1 MKINLLR
8 LIVFYSKRTLKYFL
22 LQMLLIQSIMAE
34 PSSSQGL
41 EDYQVTLSAHNQKL
55 VRVLSQLEKQTD
67 FVFAYNQEVA
77 RDDSRVTLNMTAD
90 LRTILQKLTE
100 QVNFDFKRVNE
111 NIFVTRH
118 KGMVLNNL
126 TDYLSNNG
134 GLEEDWI
141 EISGT
146 VADETGQPIPGATVI
161 VEGTNQGTVTDIDG
175 NFTIN
180 ADEGEVILISF
191 IGYQSQRITVANQT
205 NLDIV
210 LEEDQ
215 SDLEEVVVVGYGTQ
229 RKSDLTGAISSVSS
243 EDLKETPAGNF
254 LEQSQGRLA
263 GVDIVRANG
272 SPGSPVQIRIRGN
285 RSINASNNPL
295 YVIDGIPTS
304 ANISDFNPN
313 DIESMEV
320 LKDASAVAIY
330 GSRGANGVVLITTK
344 RGKTGKAVISYDG
357 YYGVKQPIQ
366 DLNLMNGQEFAA
378 YSRIAR
384 GHAGDDSSFDGNF
397 LAPLEIENLQAGRF
411 TDWLDLAIQSGSQQ
425 DHQVSVSG
433 GTDKINYYVS
443 GSFFNEDG
451 YIPGTNFERTSV
463 RVNLESQLTDKLRL
477 GLSGTVS
484 LSERNQMS
492 NAPYNNSLGYSPL
505 VGPTDEEGNFLAF
518 PNPREGLLANPL
530 LNYQPYQY
538 VDETRRNRIF
548 ANIFAEYQFND
559 HLKLRVNYGPD
570 FNIARRGRYTGRL
583 EGNIN
588 QGSIEN
594 DLDFAYTQENI
605 LSYDRTFGKH
615 ALNLVGLFSIQA
627 SRFEESSLSGQDIPI
642 EKSLFYDLGSSST
655 ITGIGS
661 SLGDWG
667 LMSYMGRVN
676 YRYDDKF
683 LFTLTGRAD
692 GSSRLAEGNK
702 WAFFPAFSAGYILTE
717 EPFLQG
723 SQVSFL
729 KLRAGYGEV
738 GNTAIDPFQTL
749 GGLERTTYIFGSNAG
764 FGYGNN
770 LIPNPDLKWEIS
782 KTVNVGLDFGF
793 LEDRISGS
801 LEYYITN
808 TSDLLLDRLLPI
820 TSGYN
825 SVLQNIGSTRN
836 SGWELSANANVLN
849 RPSGF
854 RWDVSMNVFSNREQ
868 ITELFEG
875 QSDDVGNEWFIGEP
889 VNVFYSFDQAGIW
902 QSDEAD
908 LAADFGQQ
916 PGDIR
921 INDVNGRDEDGELTK
936 QPDGNINAD
945 DRKVLGS
952 TVPNWSGGLTNR
964 VSFKGFD
971 LSVLVHARMGQMLRS
986 DYHNL
991 GGNNWQGRYNAINMD
1006 YWTTDN
1012 PSNAIPR
1019 PNAGEAPL
1027 YSDAVRYFD
1036 GSYIKIRN
1044 IALGYNFN
1052 ANWISKLG
1060 MSSARIYST
1069 VNNAFIFSP
1078 YSTVDPETSNG
1089 IVGGGSPLT
1098 TATYIFGLNLKF

>member
-1 MKINLLR
+1 MVFLVLFYKNYYILKCHKIKKPAYETHPFEMNGASSILLLFKKFKNNKSMKNFTKSIKSGVIL
-8 LIVFYSKRTLKYFL
+8 FL
-22 LQMLLIQSIMAE
+22 LGFFI
-34 PSSSQGL
+34 
-41 EDYQVTLSAHNQKL
+41 LSGVQAFDKPNETH
-55 VRVLSQLEKQTD
+55 TP
-67 FVFAYNQEVA
+67 
-77 RDDSRVTLNMTAD
+77 LNASPEWI
-90 LRTILQKLTE
+90 TIT
-100 QVNFDFKRVNE
+100 
-111 NIFVTRH
+111 
-118 KGMVLNNL
+118 
-126 TDYLSNNG
+126 
-134 GLEEDWI
+134 
-141 EISGT
+141 GT
-146 VADETGQPIPGATVI
+146 VLDQNGLPVPGATVVI
-161 VEGTNQGTVTDIDG
+161 EGTNTGTVSDING
-175 NFTIN
+175 KFSIE
-180 ADEGEVILISF
+180 ADEGDILQVSY
-191 IGYQSQRITVANQT
+191 IGYQSQRITIGNQT
-205 NLDIV
+205 ELNIMLQ
-210 LEEDQ
+210 EDQ
-215 SDLEEVVVVGYGTQ
+215 ASLDEVVVVGYGTQ
-229 RKSDLTGAISSVSS
+229 RKSDLTGAISSVTSK
-243 EDLKETPAGNF
+243 DLQETPAGNF

-272 SPGSPVQIRIRGN
+272 SPGAPVQIRIRGN
-285 RSINASNNPL
+285 RSINASNEPL

-304 ANISDFNPN
+304 ANVNDFNPN

-344 RGKTGKAVISYDG
+344 KGKTGKAVISYDG
-357 YYGVKQPIQ
+357 YYGVKEPVQ
-366 DLNLMNGQEFAA
+366 DLNLMNGQQFTE

-384 GHAGDDSSFDGNF
+384 GHDRDDSSFDANF

-411 TDWLDLAIQSGSQQ
+411 TDWIDLAIQSGSQQ

-433 GTDKINYYVS
+433 GTEKIIYYIS
-443 GSFFNEDG
+443 GSFYNEEG
-451 YIPGTNFERTSV
+451 YIPGTDFERTAI
-463 RVNLESQLTDKLRL
+463 RVNLESQLTDKLKL
-477 GLSGTVS
+477 GVSSTVS

-530 LNYQPYQY
+530 LNYQPFQY
-538 VDETRRNRIF
+538 VDETRRHRIF
-548 ANIFAEYQFND
+548 ANLYAEYQFSEN
-559 HLKLRVNYGPD
+559 LKLRVNYGPD
-570 FNIARRGRYTGRL
+570 FNLARRGTYSGLL

-588 QGSIEN
+588 QGSVDN
-594 DLDFAYTQENI
+594 QMDFAYTQENI
-605 LSYDRTFGKH
+605 LSYDRIFGKH
-615 ALNLVGLFSIQA
+615 ALNLVGLFSVQA
-627 SRFEESSLSGQDIPI
+627 SRFESSNLSGQDIPI

-692 GSSRLAEGNK
+692 GSSRLADENK

-717 EPFLQG
+717 EEFLQG

-729 KLRAGYGEV
+729 KIRAGYGEV

-749 GGLERTTYIFGSNAG
+749 GGLSRTTYIFGTNPG
-764 FGYGNN
+764 FGYRNN

-782 KTVNVGLDFGF
+782 KTVNIGMDYGF
-793 LEDRISGS
+793 FEDRINGS
-801 LEYYITN
+801 LEYYVTN
-808 TSDLLLDRLLPI
+808 TSDLLLNRLLPI

-825 SVLQNIGSTRN
+825 SVLQNIGSTKN
-836 SGWELSANANVLN
+836 SGWELSANTNVVN
-849 RPSGF
+849 RPSSL
-854 RWDVSMNVFSNREQ
+854 RWDINVNVYSNREQ
-868 ITELFEG
+868 IVELFDG
-875 QSDDVGNEWFIGEP
+875 QSDDVGNQWFIGEP
-889 VNVFYSFDQAGIW
+889 INVFYSFEQGGIW
-902 QSDEAD
+902 QTGEAD
-908 LAADFGQQ
+908 LAADYGQE

-921 INDVNGRDEDGELTK
+921 INDVNGRGSDGELTK
-936 QPDGNINAD
+936 EPDGNINAD

-964 VSFKGFD
+964 IGFKGFD

-1006 YWTTDN
+1006 YWTVNN
-1012 PSNAIPR
+1012 PTNAIPR

-1036 GSYIKIRN
+1036 GSFVKIRN
-1044 IALGYNFN
+1044 IALGYNIN
-1052 ANWISKLG
+1052 PSLINRMGLT
-1060 MSSARIYST
+1060 SARIYST

-1078 YSTVDPETSNG
+1078 YTTVDPETSNG
-1089 IVGGGSPLT
+1089 IVGSGSPLT
-1098 TATYIFGLNLKF
+1098 TATYIFGINLKF

>member
-8 LIVFYSKRTLKYFL
+8 IIVFYSKRTLKYFL
-22 LQMLLIQSIMAE
+22 LQMLLIQAIMAA

-41 EDYQVTLSAHNQKL
+41 EDYQVTLRANNQKL
-55 VRVLSQLEKQTD
+55 VRVLSHLEKQTD

-77 RDDSRVTLNMTAD
+77 WDDSRVTLDMTSD
-90 LRTILQKLTE
+90 LKTILQKLTE

-111 NIFVTRH
+111 NIFVSRH
-118 KGMVLNNL
+118 KGIASSKL
-126 TDYLSNNG
+126 TDYLSNNELPG
-134 GLEEDWI
+134 EEWA
-141 EISGT
+141 EIRGT
-146 VADETGQPIPGATVI
+146 VMDDNGQPIPGATVV

-175 NFTIN
+175 HFSID

-205 NLDIV
+205 NLDVV

-243 EDLKETPAGNF
+243 EDLQETPAGNF

-366 DLNLMNGQEFAA
+366 DLNLMNGREFAA
-378 YSRIAR
+378 YSRISR
-384 GHAGDDSSFDGNF
+384 GYDGDDPSFDSNF

-433 GTDKINYYVS
+433 GTDNINYYVS

-463 RVNLESQLTDKLRL
+463 RVNLESQLTDKLKL

-505 VGPTDEEGNFLAF
+505 VGPTDDEGNFLAF

-530 LNYQPYQY
+530 LNYQPFQY

-570 FNIARRGRYTGRL
+570 FNTARRGRYTGRL

-588 QGSIEN
+588 QGSVRN
-594 DLDFAYTQENI
+594 DLDFSYTQENI

-676 YRYDDKF
+676 YRFDDKF
-683 LFTLTGRAD
+683 LFTPD
-692 GSSRLAEGNK
+692 GSGR
-702 WAFFPAFSAGYILTE
+702 WFFPI
-717 EPFLQG
+717 
-723 SQVSFL
+723 
-729 KLRAGYGEV
+729 
-738 GNTAIDPFQTL
+738 
-749 GGLERTTYIFGSNAG
+749 GG
-764 FGYGNN
+764 
-770 LIPNPDLKWEIS
+770 
-782 KTVNVGLDFGF
+782 
-793 LEDRISGS
+793 
-801 LEYYITN
+801 
-808 TSDLLLDRLLPI
+808 
-820 TSGYN
+820 
-825 SVLQNIGSTRN
+825 
-836 SGWELSANANVLN
+836 
-849 RPSGF
+849 
-854 RWDVSMNVFSNREQ
+854 
-868 ITELFEG
+868 
-875 QSDDVGNEWFIGEP
+875 
-889 VNVFYSFDQAGIW
+889 
-902 QSDEAD
+902 
-908 LAADFGQQ
+908 
-916 PGDIR
+916 
-921 INDVNGRDEDGELTK
+921 
-936 QPDGNINAD
+936 
-945 DRKVLGS
+945 RK
-952 TVPNWSGGLTNR
+952 
-964 VSFKGFD
+964 
-971 LSVLVHARMGQMLRS
+971 
-986 DYHNL
+986 
-991 GGNNWQGRYNAINMD
+991 
-1006 YWTTDN
+1006 
-1012 PSNAIPR
+1012 
-1019 PNAGEAPL
+1019 
-1027 YSDAVRYFD
+1027 
-1036 GSYIKIRN
+1036 
-1044 IALGYNFN
+1044 
-1052 ANWISKLG
+1052 
-1060 MSSARIYST
+1060 
-1069 VNNAFIFSP
+1069 
-1078 YSTVDPETSNG
+1078 
-1089 IVGGGSPLT
+1089 
-1098 TATYIFGLNLKF
+1098 